1 MAGGDD
7 VVVVVDDD
15 DDVVATGHTFVG
27 VCARVLY
34 VFFYTIPCVFSVILV
49 FYIQFFFYNL
59 FSVIFFT

>member
-1 MAGGDD
+1 VAGGDD
-7 VVVVVDDD
+7 VVVD
-15 DDVVATGHTFVG
+15 DDVVATGHTSWG
-27 VCARVLY
+27 PARVLY